1 MSEMW
6 FESIVTYN
14 MVLLI
19 LLLLIIIAVYR
30 LDISVDS
37 KNRVIW
43 YTPLFNKKIRNYIK
57 L

>member
-19 LLLLIIIAVYR
+19 LLLLIIIAVHH
-30 LDISVDS
+30 LDIWVDS